1 MLMSAHYPLRGLD
14 YPCLHIAIGRYEP
27 ILTLKLFTL
36 TKAVCLPTSV
46 VTRDNTSHLFYFSS
60 RMENNRTGGSPGKT
74 HCGSPRNRCRGNT
87 ARHGCSH
94 PSRLSDSTVMR
105 VRKRF
110 LFIVI
115 PSYPLARNP
124 RAQFRRMY
132 MKWERI
138 SHPCFPKMVRM
149 RNTLATIQIYI

>member
-60 RMENNRTGGSPGKT
+60 RMENNRAGALRVKLIVEVQEIGLGGIP
-74 HCGSPRNRCRGNT
+74 
-87 ARHGCSH
+87 
-94 PSRLSDSTVMR
+94 LVMA
-105 VRKRF
+105 V
-110 LFIVI
+110 LI
-115 PSYPLARNP
+115 L
-124 RAQFRRMY
+124 
-132 MKWERI
+132 
-138 SHPCFPKMVRM
+138 
-149 RNTLATIQIYI
+149 LD